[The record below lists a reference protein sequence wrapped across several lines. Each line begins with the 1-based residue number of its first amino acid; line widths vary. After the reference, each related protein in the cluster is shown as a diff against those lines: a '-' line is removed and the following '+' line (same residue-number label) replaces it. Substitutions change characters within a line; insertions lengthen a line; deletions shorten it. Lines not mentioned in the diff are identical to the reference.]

1 MLERGGEAQLDE
13 KDGVAST
20 SYLSEVVKCNLIRK
34 DGFYPPVLHANAPP
48 SPGLAFT
55 FVEGVASTHGQALRT
70 GTPYCSIYYSANQ
83 NFQNLS

>member
-1 MLERGGEAQLDE
+1 MREVVKRNLMK

-20 SYLSEVVKCNLIRK
+20 SCLSEVVKCNLIRK